1 VSPYPHLA
9 PVDDEENAYTVMVD
23 NVPLV
28 TCEDKSSAVTA
39 LFATYWIFDLQY
51 VAAHKKTMELFE
63 KVIFKISQTK
73 PGQGLQRFLNSL

>member
-9 PVDDEENAYTVMVD
+9 SVNDEENAYTVMVD
-23 NVPLV
+23 NVSLV

-39 LFATYWIFDLQY
+39 LFATYWIFDIQY

-63 KVIFKISQTK
+63 KVIFKISPSK
-73 PGQGLQRFLNSL
+73 PGQGLQ